1 MAYSFNRKEDI
12 LFLTKE
18 WTGERFEDGRPKV
31 SDSLLERLKNVTT
44 EEAVLAMIDKGYY
57 HQFEGDLKRTH
68 GDTRLIGRAV
78 TAVMVPTRRDVHMN
92 LLREGQNKEGRSG
105 FFNQWVIESL
115 TEHDVCVV
123 DMCDQILYG
132 TYVGGNLSTAIKS
145 RTKDGGAIIWGGIR
159 DLEQIVQIDDF
170 QVYYRGV
177 DPTPIGDVMMTGM
190 NVPTRIGHAVCLPG
204 DVVLGTIS
212 GVTFIPAH
220 LAEYVAST
228 AEKSHIKDVFG
239 FQRLESGTY
248 TSAQIDT
255 DWTEE
260 IMDDFINWFA
270 TDEAAKPYQH
280 LDWTE
285 DIEKS
290 RTPSKH
296 KEFIGLVGYQYNVDA
311 DNI

>member
-1 MAYSFNRKEDI
+1 MRFNKKEET

-18 WTGERFEDGRPKV
+18 WTGERFPDGRPKV

-44 EEAVLAMIDKGYY
+44 EEAVMAMIGKGYT
-57 HQFEGDLKRTH
+57 HQFEGDLKRSN
-68 GDTRLIGRAV
+68 GERRLVGRAV
-78 TAVMVPTRRDVHMN
+78 TAVMVPTRLDVHMN
-92 LLREGQNKEGRSG
+92 LLTEGREKENKNG
-105 FFNQWVIESL
+105 YFNQWVIETL
-115 TEHDVCVV
+115 VEHDVVVV

-145 RTKDGGAIIWGGIR
+145 RTKDGGAVIWGGIR
-159 DLEQIVQIDDF
+159 DLEQIVDIEDF

-190 NVPTRIGHAVCLPG
+190 NVPCRIGRAVCLPG

-239 FQRLESGTY
+239 FERLATKTY
-248 TSAQIDT
+248 TTSQIDNNWT
-255 DWTEE
+255 VEIMDDFMGWFASAEAAKPYRHLDWTEE
-260 IMDDFINWFA
+260 I
-270 TDEAAKPYQH
+270 EASKNP
-280 LDWTE
+280 
-285 DIEKS
+285 EK
-290 RTPSKH
+290 T
-296 KEFIGLVGYQYNVDA
+296 KEFNGLVGYQYY
-311 DNI
+311 